1 MAAGLVV
8 AGALAWFVL
17 ARPSS
22 GTAEK
27 PRPVTFGDL
36 MHPMSTE
43 VLGPD
48 EVKASLRTRPP
59 KWGDREEIRWDRD
72 DVFTYSLPPQPLGTH
87 FGGLTLDDAAEF
99 FLNNSVAKGVDVR
112 FVVTGRRFAIH
123 YKTYRQSEA
132 RVWLDG
138 RPVSKKAF
146 WVDDTDGRDDWLVI
160 TLPKTRTVTVRFE
173 GPTIFS
179 GVEHSADEPVTV
191 KAAKPEFTIGVVS
204 DSMYEPSPY
213 KGSIS
218 RSAAPT
224 LATLTGFRVWNMAQS
239 GTGYLNAGLQV
250 PLAGYFNLSESTR
263 YGSEERLQAID
274 TAPIDAL
281 LVNGSLNDSAMYSA
295 DAYRDAV
302 DRFLTAVEMRLPTT
316 PIVIVGV
323 EPISSDTIPDHPTP
337 MYLEMTDVLRQ
348 AAAEH
353 DNVVGFIDPYTD
365 NWLTGTGSA
374 KHPRGDGNQDKYI
387 GPDGIHPNGR
397 GQVFYQRRVVEQ
409 LRTLPVNPRDAHP
422 AGD

>member
-1 MAAGLVV
+1 VAAGLVV
-8 AGALAWFVL
+8 AGALAWFIV
-17 ARPSS
+17 ARPSA
-22 GTAEK
+22 GPAEERK
-27 PRPVTFGDL
+27 PVTFGDL
-36 MHPMSTE
+36 MHPMSSD

-48 EVKASLRTRPP
+48 EVKASLRTSPP
-59 KWGDREEIRWDRD
+59 RWDDIEEVRWDRD
-72 DVFTYSLPPQPLGTH
+72 DAFTYSLPPQPLGTH
-87 FGGLTLDDAAEF
+87 FGGLTIDEAAEF

-132 RVWLDG
+132 RVWLDD
-138 RPVSKKAF
+138 RPVSSKAF
-146 WVDDTDGRDDWLVI
+146 YADDKQGRDDWIVI

-179 GVEHSADEPVTV
+179 GVGHPADEPLTV
-191 KAAKPEFTIGVVS
+191 KAPKPEFTIGVVS
-204 DSMYEPSPY
+204 DSLYEPSPY

-224 LATLTGFRVWNMAQS
+224 LATLTGFRVWNMAVG
-239 GTGYLNAGLQV
+239 GTGYLNAGAQV

-281 LVNGSLNDSAMYSA
+281 IVNGSLNDGPLYSA
-295 DAYRDAV
+295 DAYKEAV
-302 DRFLTAVEMRLPTT
+302 DRFLTSVEMRAPTM
-316 PIVIVGV
+316 PVVIVGI
-323 EPISSDTIPDHPTP
+323 EPISTDTIADRPTP
-337 MYLEMTDVLRQ
+337 RYLEMTAVLRQ

-365 NWLTGTGSA
+365 NWLTGTGSTE
-374 KHPRGDGNQDKYI
+374 HPRGDGNQDQYI

-397 GQVFYQRRVVEQ
+397 GQEFYQRRIVEQ
-409 LRTLPVNPRDAHP
+409 LRAMPVNPRDAHP
-422 AGD
+422 ARG